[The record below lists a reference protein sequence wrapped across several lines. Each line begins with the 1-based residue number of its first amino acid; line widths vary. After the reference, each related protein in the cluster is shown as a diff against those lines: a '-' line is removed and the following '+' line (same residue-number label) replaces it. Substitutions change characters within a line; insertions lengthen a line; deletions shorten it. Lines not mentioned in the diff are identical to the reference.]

1 MRCAGKSTGSKS
13 HQHDVINFWAFLIF
27 HLPTGLGQHCWLNV
41 VLYSSGYY
49 RNVED
54 KMLPRA
60 LCKSVCPAHRIL
72 EPEHARMRWLR
83 LAVEELSPSE
93 APELLAHVDTSVTT
107 RSVSSHPL
115 CKGFVC
121 PGIVPLTKHKPMHE
135 TTDHRVL

>member
-60 LCKSVCPAHRIL
+60 LCKSQSRSYPRPKLQSYLHTLTPA
-72 EPEHARMRWLR
+72 
-83 LAVEELSPSE
+83 
-93 APELLAHVDTSVTT
+93 
-107 RSVSSHPL
+107 
-115 CKGFVC
+115 
-121 PGIVPLTKHKPMHE
+121 
-135 TTDHRVL
+135 